1 MYSGNNFY
9 KSEIESIIS
18 EQYIDWKKLDGKSV
32 LVTGATGLIGT
43 ALVDTLMHLNLY
55 TDIKVNVYTLDINKE
70 AVNIRFGEY
79 MDNVNF
85 HFVQYDISKPLPGG
99 AEYHYIIHA
108 AGNANPVLYAK
119 DPVGTM
125 TSNFLGT
132 YNLLEYGRQHRL
144 ERMLYVSSGE
154 VYGEHGEGIVIFDED
169 YSGYVNPM
177 LPRSCYPSAKRAAET
192 MCVSYTAQ
200 YGIETVVVRPCH
212 IYGPTQTPRDSRA
225 VAEFIRNG
233 VNGEDII
240 MKSTGDQV
248 RTLCYV
254 MDAVAAFFTVLL
266 NGVSGNAYNI
276 SDDQFEI
283 SIREL
288 AETVAAA
295 SGTTMKIELPDDVQK
310 SGFTTISRGVLSSK
324 KLKKLGWKCRSDIH
338 SGIEKTICIMKG
350 NE

>member
-1 MYSGNNFY
+1 MFRENCLYR
-9 KSEIESIIS
+9 SEIESIIA
-18 EQYIDWKKLDGKSV
+18 QAHICWKKLDGKAI

-43 ALVDTLMHLNLY
+43 ALVDTLMYLNLH
-55 TDIKVNVYTLDINKE
+55 TDIRVDVYTLDINSE
-70 AVNIRFGEY
+70 AIHIRFGEY
-79 MDNVNF
+79 LEQDCF
-85 HFVQYDISKPLPGG
+85 HFVQFDISKPLPEG
-99 AEYHYIIHA
+99 ADYHYIIHA

-132 YNLLEYGRQHRL
+132 YNLLEYGRQHAL

-154 VYGEHGEGIVIFDED
+154 VYGEHGEGVVTFDED

-212 IYGPTQTPRDSRA
+212 VYGPTQTPRDSRA

-233 VNGEDII
+233 VNEENII
-240 MKSTGDQV
+240 MKSTGTQV

-254 MDAVAAFFTVLL
+254 IDAAAAFFTALL
-266 NGVSGNAYNI
+266 CGESGNAYNI
-276 SDDQFEI
+276 SDDQCEI

-295 SGTTMKIELPDDVQK
+295 SGTKMIMELPDDVQK
-310 SGFTTISRGVLSSK
+310 SGFTTISRGVLSSA
-324 KLKKLGWKCRSDIH
+324 KLKALGWRCQNDIH
-338 SGIEKTICIMKG
+338 AGIEKTIRIMKG

>member
-1 MYSGNNFY
+1 MYSDNIFY
-9 KSEIESIIS
+9 QSEIKSIIS
-18 EQYIDWKKLDGKSV
+18 NDYINWRKLDKKSI

-43 ALVDTLMHLNLY
+43 ALVDTLMYLNLH
-55 TDIKVNVYTLDINKE
+55 TDIKINVYTLDINSE
-70 AVNIRFGEY
+70 AINIRFGEY
-79 MDNVNF
+79 LNNECF
-85 HFVQYDISKPLPGG
+85 HFVQFDISKQLPEG
-99 AEYHYIIHA
+99 EYYDFIIHA

-132 YNLLEYGRQHRL
+132 YNLLEYGRQHGL
-144 ERMLYVSSGE
+144 KRMLYVSSGE
-154 VYGEHGEGIVIFDED
+154 VYGEHGEGVVTFDED
-169 YSGYVNPM
+169 YSGYVNTM

-192 MCVSYTAQ
+192 MCVSYTSQ

-212 IYGPTQTPRDSRA
+212 VYGPTQTPRDSRA

-233 VNGEDII
+233 VNDENII
-240 MKSTGDQV
+240 MKSTGTQV

-254 MDAVAAFFTVLL
+254 IDAAAAFFTVLL
-266 NGVSGNAYNI
+266 NGESGNAYNI
-276 SDDQFEI
+276 SDDSCEI

-295 SGTTMKIELPDDVQK
+295 SGTKMIMEVPEDAQK
-310 SGFTTISRGVLSSK
+310 AGFTTISRGVLSAE
-324 KLKKLGWKCRSDIH
+324 KLKKLGWSCKNDIRT
-338 SGIEKTICIMKG
+338 GIEKTIRIMKG

>member
-1 MYSGNNFY
+1 MYSGNRFY
-9 KSEIESIIS
+9 QSEIERVVAQDFIQW
-18 EQYIDWKKLDGKSV
+18 EKLHGKSI

-43 ALVDTLMHLNLY
+43 ALVDTLMYLNLH
-55 TDIKVNVYTLDINKE
+55 TDIRVHVYTLDINSE
-70 AVNIRFGEY
+70 AINIRFGEY
-79 MDNVNF
+79 LELDCF
-85 HFVQYDISKPLPGG
+85 HFVQFDISKPLPEG
-99 AEYHYIIHA
+99 ENYDFIIHA

-132 YNLLEYGRQHRL
+132 YNLLEYGRQHGL
-144 ERMLYVSSGE
+144 QRMLYVSSGE
-154 VYGEHGEGIVIFDED
+154 VYGEHGEGVVVFDED
-169 YSGYVNPM
+169 YSGYVNSM

-192 MCVSYTAQ
+192 MCVSFMAQ

-212 IYGPTQTPRDSRA
+212 VYGPTQTPRDSRA

-240 MKSTGDQV
+240 MKSTGEQV

-254 MDAVAAFFTVLL
+254 MDAAAAFFTVLL
-266 NGVSGNAYNI
+266 CGASGNAYNI

-295 SGTTMKIELPDDVQK
+295 SGTKVKMELPDAVQK
-310 SGFTTISRGVLSSK
+310 SGFTTISRGVLSSA
-324 KLKKLGWKCRSDIH
+324 KLKKLGWSCQNDIH
-338 SGIEKTICIMKG
+338 TGIEKTIRIMKG